1 MMGSCDGIMRNILL
15 SRHIK
20 ITVVEA
26 PRLQYTYYFLLG
38 NLQ

>member
-1 MMGSCDGIMRNILL
+1 MYYENILV

-20 ITVVEA
+20 IKVVEA

-38 NLQ
+38 NLQKYYID